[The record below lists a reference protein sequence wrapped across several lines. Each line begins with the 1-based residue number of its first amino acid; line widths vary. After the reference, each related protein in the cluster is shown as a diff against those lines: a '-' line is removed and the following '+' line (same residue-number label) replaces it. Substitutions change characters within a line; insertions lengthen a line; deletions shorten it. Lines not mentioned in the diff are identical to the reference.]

1 MADGCRAGSSAAV
14 IQFES
19 VTKSFPNGKAVLTD
33 VSFTIE
39 SGDRVAFVGPSGAG
53 KTTILRLII
62 GDLMP
67 TSGTVTVDDINVSS
81 IKERDLPKLRRSVGA
96 VFQDYKLLSDR
107 TVAENIGL
115 VLEIAN
121 AADDVVTKRVSELLD
136 LVHLTGRSNSFP
148 RQLSGGELQRVAIAR
163 ALANSPKIIFADEPT
178 GNLDTDASAA
188 IAKLL
193 KSIHEA
199 GTTVMVATH
208 DSVVIKMFD
217 GRLLHLNQGK
227 LGGPQP

>member
-1 MADGCRAGSSAAV
+1 M

-19 VTKSFPNGKAVLTD
+19 VTKSFPNGKAVLAD

-39 SGDRVAFVGPSGAG
+39 SGDRVTIVGPSGAG

-67 TSGTVTVDDINVSS
+67 TSGKVTVDDINVSS
-81 IKERDLPKLRRSVGA
+81 IKERDLPKLRRLVGA

-121 AADDVVTKRVSELLD
+121 AADDVVTKRVSELLA

-208 DSVVIKMFD
+208 DPVVIKMFD

-227 LGGPQP
+227 LEGPQP